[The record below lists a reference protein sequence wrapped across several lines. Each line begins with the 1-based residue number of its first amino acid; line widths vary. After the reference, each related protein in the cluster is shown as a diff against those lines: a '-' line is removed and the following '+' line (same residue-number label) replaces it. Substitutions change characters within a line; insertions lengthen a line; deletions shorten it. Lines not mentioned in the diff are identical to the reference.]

1 MEQKASMVIY
11 QNGIRVMYS
20 ACHTVRNI
28 NYLRVLNCL
37 KYFFSELIILIL
49 PIFSSSFNLFSHYYS
64 HLLKQCSLMLFCSTA
79 IYQSGIRRLLKLWKR
94 VSIPDLR
101 IVTTLLHLPK
111 ILPLLIFSK
120 LTTTLIKS
128 NYCVFLAPY
137 LSLWW
142 KRVHTHIMWRCVA
155 GVDRYQQCI

>member
-1 MEQKASMVIY
+1 MEQTASMVIY

-37 KYFFSELIILIL
+37 KCFFSELIILIL
-49 PIFSSSFNLFSHYYS
+49 PIFSSFNLFSHYRYYS

-79 IYQSGIRRLLKLWKR
+79 IYQSGIRKLLKLWKR

-101 IVTTLLHLPK
+101 IVKTLLHLPK
-111 ILPLLIFSK
+111 TLPLLVFIK
-120 LTTTLIKS
+120 LTTTTTTLIK
-128 NYCVFLAPY
+128 
-137 LSLWW
+137 
-142 KRVHTHIMWRCVA
+142 
-155 GVDRYQQCI
+155 

>member
-1 MEQKASMVIY
+1 MPVSKSTLSNYQLLVPEKTHIFSCSVFFSPTPFCYPSFLVQCSMEQKASMVIY

-37 KYFFSELIILIL
+37 KCFFSELIIL

-64 HLLKQCSLMLFCSTA
+64 HLLKQCSLMLICSTA
-79 IYQSGIRRLLKLWKR
+79 IYQSGIRRLLKLWKT

-111 ILPLLIFSK
+111 ITI
-120 LTTTLIKS
+120 
-128 NYCVFLAPY
+128 
-137 LSLWW
+137 
-142 KRVHTHIMWRCVA
+142 
-155 GVDRYQQCI
+155 VDFQ